1 MMTFLALCVI
11 SATVAGN
18 VYSIEHMESLGAH
31 VYVADLQQVYICDSL
46 GVFTIPDIS
55 TGTLQLIISHVG
67 FREETLSITIQGPD
81 TIHLH
86 IGLEAM
92 PIPIEDVEA
101 TGERIITPGKRMLQ
115 KEEMEVMPGAEKN
128 VFRAIQMVPGVSSA
142 SDYLGLFYVRG
153 GELYE
158 NKVLFDNVEIL
169 APYHYFGV
177 GSTFNVDLIKDF
189 DFLVGAIPARYGD
202 AVSSVLLLHSKDPDE
217 RRSGVVGI
225 DLIEANL
232 TYSCPVSDNLSVI
245 LAAKRNYLDFLLTQ
259 MGIVEGVLLP
269 YFFDAQ
275 GKINLSTQLGDFF
288 ISGLHSR
295 EGTDIQA
302 SFVDQTL
309 DLKMDGSA
317 NTGWF
322 GWDSKT
328 SSPVRC
334 QAYAFYSDMDRHMH
348 GRGPT
353 SADTVTEDYN
363 ARKYGALVHTE
374 YQAGPVTFA
383 LGGGIGRYGLNHTGA
398 KIEDIFYK
406 IGALYYSLE
415 VDTSDH
421 YGYLYAVQRFPIFT
435 VFDCEIGERID
446 WLPAINKPTLS
457 PRLKLIYR
465 RNPSLFFAYGYL
477 FQTPPLQYPVQE
489 YKPLQARSLSM
500 GTEYLVRPAL
510 SAKIEL
516 YRKNYENL
524 IRGYGDDIFSND
536 GDGQA
541 SGIEFS
547 LRKYQVGNLFGMI
560 SYAYSFSQRTTPY
573 DSAIVTTDVHRPHI
587 LNLFLGSRFNSGFRI
602 GIQLQVASGLAYRP
616 VIGREGYGGFY
627 GWTAVYAPDKDRL
640 PYYQRFDIHIGK
652 EFTLWGMRGEF
663 YVTVLNITNRK
674 NIQGYLY
681 NWDYTLRKAIYMLP
695 RVPLFGLRIEF

>member
-1 MMTFLALCVI
+1 MNALI
-11 SATVAGN
+11 LLIFTSSIYGN
-18 VYSIEHMESLGAH
+18 IYDIQTAAPLEAH
-31 VYVADLQQVYICDSL
+31 IYLVDKNYVYICDTS
-46 GVFTIPDIS
+46 GSFKIPDIPS
-55 TGTLQLIISHVG
+55 GRYELIVSHVG
-67 FREETLSITIQGPD
+67 FKEETLSVTIQGPD

-86 IGLEAM
+86 VGLEAM

-115 KEEMEVMPGAEKN
+115 KEEMDVMPGAEKN
-128 VFRAIQMVPGVSSA
+128 VFRAIQMIPGVSSA

-177 GSTFNVDLIKDF
+177 GSTFNVDLIEDF
-189 DFLVGAIPARYGD
+189 DLLIGAIPARYGD
-202 AVSSVLLLHSKDPDE
+202 AVSSVLLLHSKE
-217 RRSGVVGI
+217 ANEEKSGVVSV
-225 DLIEANL
+225 DFIEANL
-232 TYSCPVSDNLSVI
+232 TYGCPLSENLSVV
-245 LAAKRNYLDFLLTQ
+245 LAAKRNYLDFLLKQ

-269 YFFDAQ
+269 YFFDVQ
-275 GKINLSTQLGDFF
+275 GKINIRTQFGDFF
-288 ISGLHSR
+288 MSGLHSR

-302 SFVDQTL
+302 SFVDETL
-309 DLKMDGSA
+309 DLKMDGMA

-322 GWDSKT
+322 GWSFNG
-328 SSPVRC
+328 SNRLRF

-363 ARKYGALVHTE
+363 AQKYGALVHAE
-374 YQAGPVTFA
+374 YEAGPITFA
-383 LGGGIGRYGLNHTGA
+383 LGGGIGRYGLNHRGA
-398 KIEDIFYK
+398 RIEDIFYK

-415 VDTSDH
+415 ADTSDH
-421 YGYLYAVQRFPIFT
+421 YGFLYAVQRFPIFK
-435 VFDCEIGERID
+435 VFECEIGERID
-446 WLPAINKPTLS
+446 WLPTINKPTLS

-465 RNPSLFFAYGYL
+465 RNPSLFIAYGYL
-477 FQTPPLQYPVQE
+477 FQTPPLEYPVQE

-500 GTEYLVRPAL
+500 GTEYLIIPAV

-516 YRKNYENL
+516 YTKNYKNL
-524 IRGYGDDIFSND
+524 IRGYDDNFFYND

-547 LRKYQVGNLFGMI
+547 LRKYQFGNVFGMI
-560 SYAYSFSQRTTPY
+560 SYAYSFSERTTPY
-573 DSAIVTTDVHRPHI
+573 DSVIVTTDVHRPHI
-587 LNLFLGSRFNSGFRI
+587 LNFFLGSRLRTGFRI

-616 VIGREGYGGFY
+616 VIGREGYY
-627 GWTAVYAPDKDRL
+627 GWSPVYAPEKERL
-640 PYYQRFDIHIGK
+640 PYYQRFDIHLGR
-652 EFTLWGMRGEF
+652 EFLLWGMRGEF
-663 YVTVLNITNRK
+663 HVTILNITNRK